1 MRRLWN
7 IEMSKL
13 KRYQPLWYFSLFY
26 LLAVSALVFFLV
38 DMNTTFMRE
47 AKYLYGFPGGWQTVT
62 YMASFFHL
70 FLGLVVVI
78 FTCNE
83 YDHRTARQH
92 VIDGLSKRDYFLG
105 KVILLF
111 ALSVLAVI
119 FIVLLGA
126 FCSLYNLGNLNGFFS
141 GWHFI
146 GMFWIQTFGY
156 LTTAFLLAVLVKR
169 SGFAMM
175 TLLGAMLVDLIS
187 RSQMEEWMANLTP
200 FGSMD
205 NLVKFPI
212 AEQIKSLMQNG
223 EMGADL
229 QTLQVIFIASAW
241 IGLFL
246 FLGYRLIIKRDV

>member
-1 MRRLWN
+1 MKRLWN
-7 IEMSKL
+7 IEMTKL

-26 LLAVSALVFFLV
+26 LITISLITFFLV
-38 DMNTTFMRE
+38 DMNTSFMRD
-47 AKYLYGFPGGWQTVT
+47 AKFLYGFPGGWQTVT
-62 YMASFFHL
+62 YMASWFHL

-92 VIDGLSKRDYFLG
+92 IIDGLSKKDFFLG
-105 KVILLF
+105 KVTLLF
-111 ALSVLAVI
+111 ALSILSVVFVI
-119 FIVLLGA
+119 LLGS
-126 FCSLYNLGNLNGFFS
+126 FCSLYNLGNLEGFFS

-156 LTTAFLLAVLVKR
+156 LSIAFLLAILVKR

-175 TLLGAMLVDLIS
+175 ALLGSIFADGIA
-187 RSQMEEWMANLTP
+187 RSQMEEWTANLTP

-212 AEQIKSLMQNG
+212 VEQMKTLMLQG
-223 EMGADL
+223 EMSADM
-229 QTLQVIFIASAW
+229 QTLQVILIALVW

-246 FLGYRLIIKRDV
+246 FLGYKLVVSRDV